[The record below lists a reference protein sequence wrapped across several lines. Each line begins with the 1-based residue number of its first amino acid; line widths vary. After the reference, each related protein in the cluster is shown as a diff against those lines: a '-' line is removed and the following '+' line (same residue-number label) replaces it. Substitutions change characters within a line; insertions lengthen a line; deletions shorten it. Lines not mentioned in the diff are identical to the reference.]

1 MLRLGRLT
9 GLPVVHDG
17 RTVGHVEQ
25 CVLTQDGKQLRGL
38 TVRHG
43 FGNAKWIP
51 RSSIAVTGDVAV
63 IVTHVPEKL
72 PSGCDFALTTVFD
85 TRGLPL
91 GRITDVYV
99 SRSALTVQALEVSLG
114 PLETLRRGRYIVR
127 SFSLAYA
134 AEYPGAVLIPCGCSL
149 ERFSGNEVIQ

>member
-1 MLRLGRLT
+1 ML
-9 GLPVVHDG
+9 DG
-17 RTVGHVEQ
+17 RTIGHVEQ
-25 CVLTQDGKQLRGL
+25 CILTPDGRQLRGM

-63 IVTHVPEKL
+63 IVMQAPVKL

-99 SRSALTVQALEVSLG
+99 SRTTLTVQALEVSLG

-127 SFSLAYA
+127 SFSLADA